1 MRCSLVSGVQTVCS
15 SDLCHKGVYV
25 KSGQHQRLE
34 QPGLADGI
42 LRAGSRQITCGRL
55 NRGVYIVARRQS
67 AECIY
72 GDGSARFSRY
82 SSTSHAQFGVMLL
95 DPYQFAPQLVV
106 KGNAPHA
113 EDQFMQ
119 ALAMLGVDAQTGID
133 ILIDEDVIEDSDV
146 RQAADRKSTRL
157 NSSH

>member
-1 MRCSLVSGVQTVCS
+1 MIRRPPRSTLTATLFPYTTLFRS
-15 SDLCHKGVYV
+15 
-25 KSGQHQRLE
+25 
-34 QPGLADGI
+34 
-42 LRAGSRQITCGRL
+42 
-55 NRGVYIVARRQS
+55 IVARRQI
-67 AECIY
+67 AECID

-119 ALAMLGVDAQTGID
+119 ALAMLGVDALTGID

-146 RQAADRKSTRL
+146 RQAAALCAILEDRSGWSADTR
-157 NSSH
+157 SEEHTS

>member
-1 MRCSLVSGVQTVCS
+1 
-15 SDLCHKGVYV
+15 
-25 KSGQHQRLE
+25 
-34 QPGLADGI
+34 
-42 LRAGSRQITCGRL
+42 
-55 NRGVYIVARRQS
+55 
-67 AECIY
+67 
-72 GDGSARFSRY
+72 
-82 SSTSHAQFGVMLL
+82 MLL

-146 RQAADRKSTRL
+146 RQAAVPCAILEDRSWWFAATVHNHMRRFPRRPPSAFGKCEGMAG
-157 NSSH
+157 